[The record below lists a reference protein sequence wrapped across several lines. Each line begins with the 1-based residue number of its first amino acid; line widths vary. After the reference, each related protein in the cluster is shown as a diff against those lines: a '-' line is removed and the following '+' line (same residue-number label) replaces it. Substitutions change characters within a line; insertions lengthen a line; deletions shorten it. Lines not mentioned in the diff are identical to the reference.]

1 MTDEGLA
8 ERIANVLEWNVS
20 IPDQAVN
27 AEVKHGVVTRVGE
40 VERQYQRAN
49 IERNIEQ
56 VSGVASVVNLMTI
69 KPRASRVDIKMH
81 IRDSLERHTEI
92 EASKVVV
99 STSSNG
105 TVILSGVADLLAEV
119 DRIEEAAWA
128 TPGV

>member
-1 MTDEGLA
+1 
-8 ERIANVLEWNVS
+8 
-20 IPDQAVN
+20 
-27 AEVKHGVVTRVGE
+27 
-40 VERQYQRAN
+40 
-49 IERNIEQ
+49 
-56 VSGVASVVNLMTI
+56 
-69 KPRASRVDIKMH
+69 MH

-119 DRIEEAAWA
+119 DLIEEAAWA